1 MPDAWTGLLVGKM
14 HNKKITY
21 GMLASRLGVTK
32 GYVSMVLNGA
42 RKPANAEER
51 FTAALDELRRALN
64 IKARTTVLRTRC
76 PQLL

>member
-32 GYVSMVLNGA
+32 GYVSMVLNG
-42 RKPANAEER
+42 N
-51 FTAALDELRRALN
+51 L
-64 IKARTTVLRTRC
+64 
-76 PQLL
+76 Q

>member
-51 FTAALDELRRALN
+51 FTAAFDELIAE
-64 IKARTTVLRTRC
+64 KSA
-76 PQLL
+76 QSE